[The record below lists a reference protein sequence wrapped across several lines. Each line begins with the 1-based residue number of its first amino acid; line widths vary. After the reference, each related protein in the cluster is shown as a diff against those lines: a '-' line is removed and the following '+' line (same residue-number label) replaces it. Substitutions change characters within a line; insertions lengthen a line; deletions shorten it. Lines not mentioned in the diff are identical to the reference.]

1 MKKVFLTSAIA
12 LSFSVFISC
21 KETPKSQAAF
31 TEPEV
36 TRDQDSVIA
45 DMHNSANS
53 IDIQGVYKGILPCA
67 DCKGIE
73 TEIAVNRDKTYVK
86 RIKYLGK
93 DDKIYGIKG
102 TYTWNS
108 AGNTITLSGI
118 KDAPNQYFVGENT
131 LTQLDM
137 SGNRITGNLA
147 TNYVLKKQI

>member
-1 MKKVFLTSAIA
+1 MKKVFSTAAIA
-12 LSFSVFISC
+12 LSFSLFISC
-21 KETPKSQAAF
+21 KETPKSQSVY
-31 TEPEV
+31 TEPEI
-36 TRDQDSVIA
+36 TRDSVVA

-53 IDIQGVYKGILPCA
+53 LDIEGVYKGILPCA
-67 DCKGIE
+67 DCRGIE

-93 DDKIYGIKG
+93 DDNIYGIKG
-102 TYTWNS
+102 TYTWNR

-137 SGNRITGNLA
+137 SGNRITGDLA
-147 TNYVLKKQI
+147 ARYVLKKQI